1 MLSRMVKGLCRCDQG
16 FVMDYPASLGLE
28 IIAVVLLRDAGDIRV
43 GREDEVT
50 VGEMVRFEDPMLLPL
65 KI

>member
-1 MLSRMVKGLCRCDQG
+1 
-16 FVMDYPASLGLE
+16 MDYPASLGLE

-43 GREDEVT
+43 RREDEVT
-50 VGEMVRFEDPMLLPL
+50 MGEMVRFEDPTLLPL